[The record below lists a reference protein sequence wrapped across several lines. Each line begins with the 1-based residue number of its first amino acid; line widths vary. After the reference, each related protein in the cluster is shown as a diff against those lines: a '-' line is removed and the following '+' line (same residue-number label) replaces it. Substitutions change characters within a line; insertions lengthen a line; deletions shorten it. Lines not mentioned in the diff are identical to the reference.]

1 MKNRKTATIDLT
13 DCKYLGELHL
23 RIKKALEFPEHYGE
37 NWSAFWDS
45 LRFDS
50 PVDYVIIVGEH
61 TLPPSFKPHIDKM
74 HEILQRCKDECV
86 RFGEAFDFEIID

>member
-1 MKNRKTATIDLT
+1 MRRCNSPKYLQSV
-13 DCKYLGELHL
+13 KYLGELHL

-50 PVDYVIIVGEH
+50 PVEYVIIVGEH
-61 TLPPSFKPHIDKM
+61 TLPPSLKPHLDKM

-86 RFGEAFDFEIID
+86 QFGEAFDFEIID